1 MTTCSPDSPTLLL
14 AHDSDNVV
22 TGTTAGLQI
31 AAWSRPKP
39 GRESPNEDSAA
50 VIPVDDQSAV
60 MIVADGLGG
69 LRGGHQASNLAVR
82 LVADSIFAAR
92 DTRMPLRA
100 LILDGLERANQ
111 AIKDLGIGA
120 ATTIAAV
127 EWRNGEIRP
136 YHVGDSMI
144 LATGQ
149 RGRLRMQTVSHSPVG
164 FAVEYG
170 LLDESEAMHHEERHL
185 VSNVVGTDDMRIELG
200 PPLRLARYDTVL
212 LASDGLF
219 DNLYTDEIVELI
231 RKGPLARSLSSL
243 VRIAQERMTYPVEGV
258 PCKPDD
264 MTVIALRQSR
274 RRGSST

>member
-14 AHDSDNVV
+14 ARDSDEVV
-22 TGTTAGLQI
+22 SGTFAGLQI
-31 AAWSRPKP
+31 AAWSRAKP

-92 DTRMPLRA
+92 DTRLPLRA

-136 YHVGDSMI
+136 YHVGDSMVMT
-144 LATGQ
+144 TGQ

-170 LLDESEAMHHEERHL
+170 LLNELEAMHHEERHL

-200 PPLRLARYDTVL
+200 PPLRLAHYDTVL

-231 RKGPLARSLSSL
+231 RKGPLARSLSKL
-243 VRIAQERMTYPVEGV
+243 VTIAQERMTNPVEGV

-274 RRGSST
+274 QRK

>member
-1 MTTCSPDSPTLLL
+1 MT
-14 AHDSDNVV
+14 
-22 TGTTAGLQI
+22 
-31 AAWSRPKP
+31 SRL
-39 GRESPNEDSAA
+39 
-50 VIPVDDQSAV
+50 
-60 MIVADGLGG
+60 IVADGLGG

-82 LVADSIFAAR
+82 LVADSIFASRDAR
-92 DTRMPLRA
+92 LPLRA